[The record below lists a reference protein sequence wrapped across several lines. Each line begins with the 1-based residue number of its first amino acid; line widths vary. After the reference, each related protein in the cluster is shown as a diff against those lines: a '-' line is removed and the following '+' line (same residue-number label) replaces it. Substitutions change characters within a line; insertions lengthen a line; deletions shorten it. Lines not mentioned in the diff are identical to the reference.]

1 MSKFEYIVLEG
12 WEQLSKFV
20 NLYKETAK
28 IKQIKLDI
36 KKKKIGP
43 KSANLNIIGQHG
55 WELIST
61 PIMGAQASVKKMEKI
76 KSYLD
81 LPKNEGAKP
90 LLIFKK
96 KI

>member
-1 MSKFEYIVLEG
+1 MSKFEYVALEG

-20 NLYKETAK
+20 NYYKETPK
-28 IKQIKLDI
+28 IKQIKLD
-36 KKKKIGP
+36 KKLGP
-43 KSANLNIIGQHG
+43 KSANLNIMGQHG

-81 LPKNEGAKP
+81 LPKNEGTKP

>member
-1 MSKFEYIVLEG
+1 MSKFEYRAFEG
-12 WEQLSKFV
+12 WEQLSIFV

-28 IKQIKLDI
+28 IKQIKLD
-36 KKKKIGP
+36 KTIGP
-43 KSANLNIIGQHG
+43 ISKNLNIMGQHG

-61 PIMGAQASVKKMEKI
+61 PIMGAQASVEKMEKI

-81 LPKNEGAKP
+81 LPKKEGAKP
-90 LLIFKK
+90 LIIFKK

>member
-1 MSKFEYIVLEG
+1 MSKFEYVVLEG
-12 WEQLSKFV
+12 WDQLSEFT

-28 IKQIKLDI
+28 IKQIKLD
-36 KKKKIGP
+36 KKIGP
-43 KSANLNIIGQHG
+43 ATKLLNIMGQHG

>member
-1 MSKFEYIVLEG
+1 MSKFEYVALEG

-20 NLYKETAK
+20 NYYKETPK
-28 IKQIKLDI
+28 IKQIKLD
-36 KKKKIGP
+36 KKLGP
-43 KSANLNIIGQHG
+43 KSVNLNIMGQHG

-61 PIMGAQASVKKMEKI
+61 PIMGAQASVEKTEKI

-81 LPKNEGAKP
+81 LPEKDGAKP

>member
-1 MSKFEYIVLEG
+1 MSKFEYIALEG

-28 IKQIKLDI
+28 IKQIKLD
-36 KKKKIGP
+36 KKIGP
-43 KSANLNIIGQHG
+43 KSKNLNIMGQHG

-61 PIMGAQASVKKMEKI
+61 PIMGAQT
-76 KSYLD
+76 
-81 LPKNEGAKP
+81 
-90 LLIFKK
+90 LIFKK